1 MIFIKDLIC
10 SGGIVMDNSIK
21 EKCNIAFGT
30 TLLLIVSAVF
40 IWLSSI
46 YFFDFLNKKDIIK
59 VHFSMFFILC
69 VPLLLYFSFGGFMI
83 LMNKES
89 ILRKYRCF
97 KKILYL
103 LLGVAVLSFVFL
115 IIGQKYMDSELI
127 SRGYTK
133 CPKSSF
139 RSSTI
144 YVIDA
149 ELCRK

>member
-1 MIFIKDLIC
+1 
-10 SGGIVMDNSIK
+10 
-21 EKCNIAFGT
+21 
-30 TLLLIVSAVF
+30 
-40 IWLSSI
+40 
-46 YFFDFLNKKDIIK
+46 
-59 VHFSMFFILC
+59 
-69 VPLLLYFSFGGFMI
+69 MI

-103 LLGVAVLSFVFL
+103 LLGVAALSFVFL

-149 ELCRK
+149 ELCRR